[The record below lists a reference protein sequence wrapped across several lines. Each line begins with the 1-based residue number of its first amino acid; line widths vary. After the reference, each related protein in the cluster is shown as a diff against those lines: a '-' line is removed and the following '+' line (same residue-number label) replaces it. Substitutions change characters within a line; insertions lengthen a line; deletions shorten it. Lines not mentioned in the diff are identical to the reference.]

1 MGSHCSSH
9 TVALEG
15 RWGAGKLVV
24 AWELGSHCSSHTVAL
39 VAVELGDVWELGSHC
54 SSHIVALVILIEL
67 IPVISDSDDYYGY
80 VDFPWK
86 KWKFGVNF
94 SVQRDPFFLNLFIA
108 DRCKTQML
116 LLIWIKKIFAS
127 FLVIVG

>member
-94 SVQRDPFFLNLFIA
+94 SVQKDPFF
-108 DRCKTQML
+108 
-116 LLIWIKKIFAS
+116 
-127 FLVIVG
+127 